1 MYTLRHPAVDETLDA
16 VEETRRMVE
25 AAKLAVRLS
34 IRMIENSR
42 GAFGDPLAEAPQRR

>member
-42 GAFGDPLAEAPQRR
+42 GAFGGPVEQARPQR